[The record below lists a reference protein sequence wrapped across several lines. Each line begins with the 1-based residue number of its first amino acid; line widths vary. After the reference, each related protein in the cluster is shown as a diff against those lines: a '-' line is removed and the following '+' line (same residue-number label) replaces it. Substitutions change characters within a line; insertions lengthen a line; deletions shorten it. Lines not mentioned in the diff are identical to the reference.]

1 MFDRKRFG
9 QHDPCDD
16 DRQGETGAEGQRGL
30 NLEAAQMNNGVW
42 AFQLLLSLSPT
53 SIARLG
59 PCLVLKEM
67 LQHVTTCCN
76 TVRMGMHCFIGLSSL
91 CLLSKFIPS
100 QLMQW
105 GGRFHSL
112 KMSCF

>member
-16 DRQGETGAEGQRGL
+16 DRQGETGAEGRR
-30 NLEAAQMNNGVW
+30 EAPHTMNNSVW
-42 AFQLLLSLSPT
+42 AFQLILSLSPK

-59 PCLVLKEM
+59 PSLVLKEM

-76 TVRMGMHCFIGLSSL
+76 TVRRGMHCFIGLPSL
-91 CLLSKFIPS
+91 CLLRKFVPS

-105 GGRFHSL
+105 SGRFHWL
-112 KMSCF
+112 KMLCF